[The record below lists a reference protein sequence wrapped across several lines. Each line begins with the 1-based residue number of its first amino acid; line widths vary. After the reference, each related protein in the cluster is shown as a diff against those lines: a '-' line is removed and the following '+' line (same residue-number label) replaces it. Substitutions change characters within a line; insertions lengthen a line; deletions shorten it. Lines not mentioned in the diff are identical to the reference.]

1 MKKTHMHR
9 QVGILASAQA
19 LFQTVSVLVMTIG
32 ALAGAQLTHRA
43 DMATLPIASM
53 FLGTALAMFPASS
66 FMANAGRRAGFVLG
80 AALGVTGGMVAAAG
94 IWFGSLA
101 LLALGTFLVGTYQA
115 FAQFY
120 RFAASEVADERLR
133 PKAISL
139 VLAGGIVAALLG
151 PALARFGGQWIGP
164 QYFGSFVLLTVVA
177 VLGLGVLLFLDMPAT
192 EPPAAALDKGRPWAR
207 IVLQPTYLVALFGAV
222 TGYGVMILAM
232 TATPLAML
240 HHHHPLATAAT
251 VIQLHVMGMFLPSF
265 FTGALIS
272 RLGAAWVMLLGVM
285 LLALHVL
292 TTWSGTGFNAFASA
306 LVLLG
311 VGWNFLFIGGT
322 ALLTT
327 TYSPAEK
334 SRAQATN
341 DMAIFAVGLTCS
353 FGAGGL
359 LDVFGWQVLNALLLP
374 WLGLAGL
381 MIVWRLVAENR
392 TRTLPQG

>member
-1 MKKTHMHR
+1 MKNTHMHR

-120 RFAASEVADERLR
+120 RFAASEVADESLR

-164 QYFGSFVLLTVVA
+164 QYFGPSNWPGSPLST
-177 VLGLGVLLFLDMPAT
+177 
-192 EPPAAALDKGRPWAR
+192 RC
-207 IVLQPTYLVALFGAV
+207 LV
-222 TGYGVMILAM
+222 
-232 TATPLAML
+232 
-240 HHHHPLATAAT
+240 
-251 VIQLHVMGMFLPSF
+251 
-265 FTGALIS
+265 
-272 RLGAAWVMLLGVM
+272 
-285 LLALHVL
+285 
-292 TTWSGTGFNAFASA
+292 
-306 LVLLG
+306 
-311 VGWNFLFIGGT
+311 
-322 ALLTT
+322 
-327 TYSPAEK
+327 
-334 SRAQATN
+334 
-341 DMAIFAVGLTCS
+341 
-353 FGAGGL
+353 
-359 LDVFGWQVLNALLLP
+359 
-374 WLGLAGL
+374 
-381 MIVWRLVAENR
+381 
-392 TRTLPQG
+392 